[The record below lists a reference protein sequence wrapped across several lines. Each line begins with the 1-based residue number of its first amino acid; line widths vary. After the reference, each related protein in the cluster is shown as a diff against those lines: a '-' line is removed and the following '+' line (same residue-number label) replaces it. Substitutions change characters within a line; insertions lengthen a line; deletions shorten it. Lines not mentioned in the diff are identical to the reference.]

1 MKRTAVFSGFIALAM
16 MFTLG
21 LSSPINQNK
30 YGVLF
35 TAPYLMTMDHQL
47 FEGLILVEEL
57 TVVQPGNGTE
67 RARPDRFG
75 IENRQPRKRGSL
87 DASRPIHENF
97 VEHVMLI
104 AREIDPELADQLK
117 SICETNPEALE
128 RIIRG
133 VGRNRFRNLVRLRDS
148 DPELFAVKVSE
159 LKMDAEIYRFTEQF
173 HKQETDPA
181 SVPAKIAQLRGLVGS
196 KTKLSIRA
204 QEIYISRLER
214 HLDGLRMK
222 MKKTTEHF
230 DEIVDRRVRQLTQI
244 HLDVTKSDKLL
255 TD

>member
-1 MKRTAVFSGFIALAM
+1 
-16 MFTLG
+16 
-21 LSSPINQNK
+21 
-30 YGVLF
+30 
-35 TAPYLMTMDHQL
+35 
-47 FEGLILVEEL
+47 
-57 TVVQPGNGTE
+57 
-67 RARPDRFG
+67 
-75 IENRQPRKRGSL
+75 
-87 DASRPIHENF
+87 
-97 VEHVMLI
+97 MLI

-173 HKQETDPA
+173 QKQETDPA
-181 SVPAKIAQLRGLVGS
+181 LVPAKIAQLRGLVGS